1 VLAGEQQFEEIVLN
15 DLDWY
20 AENGIRLMLKR
31 KVVKIDRARRRV
43 IAETA
48 ARPNMTASLSPPAPI
63 RSSCPFPVTTFRE

>member
-1 VLAGEQQFEEIVLN
+1 MLN

-43 IAETA
+43 IADDGSEAEYDRLLIATGSN
-48 ARPNMTASLSPPAPI
+48 PFILPI
-63 RSSCPFPVTTFRE
+63 PVTTFRE

>member
-1 VLAGEQQFEEIVLN
+1 MLN

-43 IAETA
+43 IADDGSEAEYDRLLIATG
-48 ARPNMTASLSPPAPI
+48 SI